1 MPTIRRTVRFW
12 RLRASRADSSRVSC
26 CPFGSQLFAQRTV
39 SDPALAGTRLIA
51 VLVSLFLILSGCG
64 GGPGVTMPSASTTNV
79 VVAISPSTIGLQP
92 GASQQFVAT
101 VTGASQGAVN
111 WSVSLSGN
119 ATEVVADPGVISS
132 DGVYAAPANLA
143 TTTTVAVKATSVANP
158 TATGIASV
166 TVDAS
171 RVAVTPAA
179 ATLQSGT
186 TQAFTA
192 NTTGLKGSTLQW
204 MVNGQVGGG
213 TVWGTITQQ
222 GIYSAPA
229 IDPGAPVIVSAASAA
244 NCNIAGNA
252 TVAIVNP
259 ATPALTG
266 ATYAQALASWNAV
279 LMPRVRDRSGLEWD
293 AASRTWSPVPN
304 WEPPS
309 EGIALQV
316 YYLEPFL
323 RPALRLA
330 IAQHDVPLMEEIAD
344 FHLALLQYRTTTIG
358 TMLRNAPSNAIV
370 FIDGPPTARTFAWYE
385 PYSSTQVEIREDEQ
399 SNAQYLSTAAQ
410 LLRAIAE
417 MPAASRTPPLLAFVR
432 GFSDFMVS
440 EQLLRMMY
448 GTTPWSYY
456 ANPNI
461 PQPVVSAWK
470 FLATTGYEPPHPIR
484 YQAAMTDMELWLVA
498 DSADVLGADAAAPEL
513 AILNDSTRAQLLE
526 AVLAGDSLLA
536 DRCHH
541 TVSGDGADVLSVFA
555 GEFDDHPYYAYTAA
569 TGPELP
575 AVPDPKSGL
584 SWDIDGSYRL
594 PIVFRSLYETR
605 KATGA
610 PFPSLNDLVALANSY
625 VHLAFNGNSQLPAFS
640 NFLDGWNGWFRVG
653 DPSIPDGYPPDQYC
667 DATKSPIN
675 CLTAGAV
682 QGWGEL
688 AFANP
693 DLATLYQNLV
703 NLAYDDSAETV
714 AFKNQHYWYGG
725 PYSAN
730 ADVYPWLMI
739 YVVGDSAERLR

>member
-1 MPTIRRTVRFW
+1 MPRIPRTVRFW
-12 RLRASRADSSRVSC
+12 RLRASQAISSRVSC
-26 CPFGSQLFAQRTV
+26 CPVGPQLITLKIV
-39 SDPALAGTRLIA
+39 SDPALAIGRLITI
-51 VLVSLFLILSGCG
+51 FLILLTFLADCG
-64 GGPGVTMPSASTTNV
+64 GGPGVTIPPASPSNV
-79 VVAISPSTIGLQP
+79 AVAISPSTVGLQAA
-92 GASQQFVAT
+92 ASQQFVAT
-101 VTGASQGAVN
+101 VTGASQGGVK
-111 WSVSLSGN
+111 WSVSVSGSAAE
-119 ATEVVADPGVISS
+119 ATADAGTISA
-132 DGVYAAPANLA
+132 DGVYSAPANLA
-143 TTTTVAVKATSVANP
+143 TPTNVAVMATSIVNP
-158 TATGIASV
+158 NATAVASV
-166 TVDAS
+166 TVNAS
-171 RVAVTPAA
+171 RVEVTPTL
-179 ATLQSGT
+179 ATLQAGT
-186 TQAFTA
+186 QQAFTA
-192 NTTGLKGSTLQW
+192 NTTGLKGATLQW
-204 MVNGQVGGG
+204 MVNGQVSGG
-213 TVWGTITQQ
+213 TIWGTISQQ

-229 IDPGAPVIVSAASAA
+229 IDPGAAVTVSAASAA
-244 NCNIAGNA
+244 NSGIAGNA

-266 ATYAQALASWNAV
+266 ATYAQSLASWNEV

-293 AASRTWSPVPN
+293 ATSRTWSPVPN

-309 EGIALQV
+309 VGIALQV

-323 RPALRLA
+323 RPALRMA
-330 IAQHDVPLMEEIAD
+330 IAQQDIPLMEEIAD

-358 TMLRNAPSNAIV
+358 AMLQNAPSNAIV

-385 PYSSTQVEIREDEQ
+385 PYSSTRVEIREDVQ

-417 MPAASRTPPLLAFVR
+417 MPASSRTPQLLAFVR
-432 GFSDFMVS
+432 GFSGFMVS

-448 GTTPWSYY
+448 GATAWSYY

-526 AVLAGDSLLA
+526 AVLAGDSLIA
-536 DRCHH
+536 ARCHH
-541 TVSGDGADVLSVFA
+541 AVSPDGADVLSTFA
-555 GEFDDHPYYAYTAA
+555 GEFDDHPNYAYAAA

-575 AVPDPKSGL
+575 AAPDPKSGL

-610 PFPSLNDLVALANSY
+610 PFPTLNDLVALANSY
-625 VHLAFNGNSQLPAFS
+625 VHLAFNGNTQLPAFN

-667 DATKSPIN
+667 DATHSPID

-682 QGWGEL
+682 QGWGQL

-730 ADVYPWLMI
+730 AEVYPWLMI

>member
-1 MPTIRRTVRFW
+1 MPTNPCTVFFR
-12 RLRASRADSSRVSC
+12 RLRASQASSSNVSSG
-26 CPFGSQLFAQRTV
+26 PLGRRPTDLRKA
-39 SDPALAGTRLIA
+39 SDPTQAIGQLIA
-51 VLVSLFLILSGCG
+51 VILTLLTLLPGCG
-64 GGPGVTMPSASTTNV
+64 GGSGERMRPASTADV
-79 VVAISPSTIGLQP
+79 MVAISPSTVGLQAA
-92 GASQQFVAT
+92 ASQQFVAT
-101 VTGASQGAVN
+101 VKGASQGGVK
-111 WSVSLSGN
+111 WSVSPSGSAAE
-119 ATEVVADPGVISS
+119 ATVDPGAISA
-132 DGVYAAPANLA
+132 DGVYSAPANLA
-143 TTTTVAVKATSVANP
+143 APTDVAVMATSLVNP
-158 TATGIASV
+158 NATAMASV
-166 TVDAS
+166 TVSAS
-171 RVAVTPAA
+171 RVEVTPAS
-179 ATLQSGT
+179 ATLQAGT
-186 TQAFTA
+186 CQAFTA
-192 NTTGLKGSTLQW
+192 QTTGLKGAALQW
-204 MVNGQVGGG
+204 MVNGQAGGG
-213 TVWGTITQQ
+213 TVRGTISQQ

-229 IDPGAPVIVSAASAA
+229 IDPGAPVKVSAASAA
-244 NCNIAGNA
+244 NSSIAGTA

-266 ATYAQALASWNAV
+266 ATYAQALASWNEV

-293 AASRTWSPVPN
+293 ATRRVWSPVPN
-304 WEPPS
+304 WETPS
-309 EGIALQV
+309 VGIGLQV

-323 RPALRLA
+323 RPAVRMA
-330 IAQHDVPLMEEIAD
+330 IARQDIPLMEEIAD

-358 TMLRNAPSNAIV
+358 AMLQNAPSNAIV

-385 PYSSTQVEIREDEQ
+385 PYSSSRVKIREDVQ

-417 MPAASRTPPLLAFVR
+417 LPASSRTPPLLAFAQ

-470 FLATTGYEPPHPIR
+470 FLAGTGYEPPHPIR

-513 AILNDSTRAQLLE
+513 AILNDSTRGQLRE
-526 AVLAGDSLLA
+526 AVLAGASLMA
-536 DRCHH
+536 ARCHH
-541 TVSGDGADVLSVFA
+541 LVSANGADVLSSFA
-555 GEFDDHPYYAYTAA
+555 GESDDHPDYAYTGA
-569 TGPELP
+569 TGPEIP
-575 AVPDPKSGL
+575 ASADPKYGVA
-584 SWDIDGSYRL
+584 WDIEHAYRF
-594 PIVFRSLYETR
+594 PIVFRSLYESR
-605 KATGA
+605 KATGT
-610 PFPSLNDLVALANSY
+610 PFPALNDLVALANSY
-625 VHLAFNGNSQLPAFS
+625 VHLAFNGNSKLPAFN

-653 DPSIPDGYPPDQYC
+653 YPSIPNGYPPNQYC
-667 DATKSPIN
+667 DATQSPIN

-682 QGWGEL
+682 QGWGQL

-714 AFKNQHYWYGG
+714 AFKDQHYWYGG